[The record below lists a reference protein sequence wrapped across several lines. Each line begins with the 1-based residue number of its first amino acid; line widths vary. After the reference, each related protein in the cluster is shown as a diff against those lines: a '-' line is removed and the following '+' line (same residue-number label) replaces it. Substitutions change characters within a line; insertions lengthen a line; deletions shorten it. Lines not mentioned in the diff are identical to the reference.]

1 MNLILFDNG
10 SEGEKQRVIISGDE
24 IKNNMAHWIAT
35 IKNSDAVSNDFKKLN
50 DDISNAVNTFN
61 SMLVSMTRT
70 QQQNTQ
76 QNNQS
81 NTNGVDNDMLSYAA
95 TRVTAAVTRLWA
107 PIAPA
112 VIQAMMNEY
121 NYIKTAYTLGNKPQ
135 MNGNNSANNQS
146 SNDAGSGEL

>member
-1 MNLILFDNG
+1 
-10 SEGEKQRVIISGDE
+10 
-24 IKNNMAHWIAT
+24 
-35 IKNSDAVSNDFKKLN
+35 
-50 DDISNAVNTFN
+50 
-61 SMLVSMTRT
+61 MTRT

-135 MNGNNSANNQS
+135 MNGNNNANNQS